1 MIQEARELQN
11 LLLKKQKSK
20 YKRYF
25 FTKFDFDRLSGIIGA
40 RGVGKTTFLL
50 QYLRENKLP
59 FSKKLYISA
68 DSIKIDS
75 LFELA
80 KEFQLSGGKL
90 LIIDEIHKYNGF
102 ESELKK
108 IYDFLELQVIFS
120 GSSALSID
128 NSKADLSRRAIIF
141 EVEGLSFREFLE
153 LKNNTILPTF
163 RLKDILDN
171 HTDIAHELLQMF
183 ELNQFKEYLEFGYYP
198 FYFDKQSSYKI
209 KLNETINTV
218 IEVDIPSIFKIEYQN
233 IQNLKKL
240 LLILCQSVPYIPNVN
255 ELLSKMGMGSDYRSL
270 YRYLDYLHK
279 AKIITLMRPL
289 AKNNNIFAKP
299 QKIYFNN
306 TNLHYAYCDTPE
318 IGTIRE
324 VYFKSMLFEHSLRV
338 AKKGDFFIDDKYTFE
353 IGGKNKKFKQTSVP
367 LEGIK
372 DISNSYVVSD
382 DIEIGSGNKIP
393 LWLFGFLY

>member
-1 MIQEARELQN
+1 MLQEARELQN

-25 FTKFDFDRLSGIIGA
+25 FNRFDFDRLSGIIGA

-50 QYLRENKLP
+50 QYLKEHSLP

-80 KEFQLSGGKL
+80 KSFQSDGGEL
-90 LIIDEIHKYNGF
+90 LVIDEIHKYIGF
-102 ESELKK
+102 ENELKK

-120 GSSALSID
+120 GSSALQVD
-128 NSKADLSRRAIIF
+128 NSKADLSRRAVIY
-141 EVEGLSFREFLE
+141 EVEGLSFREFIE
-153 LKNNTILPTF
+153 LKNSIMLPSYSLEEIL
-163 RLKDILDN
+163 KN
-171 HTDIAHELLQMF
+171 HIDIAYELLEKF
-183 ELNQFKEYLEFGYYP
+183 ELNLFKEYLEAGYYP
-198 FYFDKQSSYKI
+198 FYFDKFSTYQI

-218 IEVDIPSIFKIEYQN
+218 LEIDIPSIFKIEYHN
-233 IQNLKKL
+233 IKNLKKL
-240 LLILCQSVPYIPNVN
+240 LLVLCQSVPYTPNIN

-279 AKIITLMRPL
+279 AKIITLIRP
-289 AKNNNIFAKP
+289 KTKGDNIFVKP
-299 QKIYFNN
+299 EKIYFNN
-306 TNLHYAYCDTPE
+306 TNLHYAYCDHPE
-318 IGTIRE
+318 TGTIRE
-324 VYFKSMLFEHSLRV
+324 VFFKSMLFEHSLTIP
-338 AKKGDFFIDDKYTFE
+338 KKGDFLVDEKYIFE
-353 IGGKNKKFKQTSVP
+353 IGGKSKSLKQ
-367 LEGIK
+367 IK
-372 DISNSYVVSD
+372 NIENSFVIAD